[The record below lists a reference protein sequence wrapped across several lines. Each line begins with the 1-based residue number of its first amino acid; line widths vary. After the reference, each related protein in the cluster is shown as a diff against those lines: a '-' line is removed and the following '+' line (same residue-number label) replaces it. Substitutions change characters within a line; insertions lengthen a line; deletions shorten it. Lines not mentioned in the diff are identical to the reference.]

1 MAENNL
7 ENELSIK
14 SETPS
19 NDQALTAQQIE
30 SGIFYRCTCPEC
42 GEDALELFG
51 FNTFYRSDF
60 LGMTDRDEFGCDY
73 LELDGEYDWA
83 IICRSCGHS
92 VLKEKE
98 VTLDNL
104 LEWATTH
111 GKAVTRLDYGFA
123 CPVCGSQSLEM
134 TGETTRWVRV
144 VYEISDNSET
154 EAHAEVAL
162 SFGQGSQGLNSGRYC
177 CGKNHE
183 LKKKDGSLVQTPEE
197 LVEWLKAHQSKLRG

>member
-7 ENELSIK
+7 ENELSVK

-19 NDQALTAQQIE
+19 DDQAVAGQQTKPPV
-30 SGIFYRCTCPEC
+30 FYRCTCPEC
-42 GEDALELFG
+42 GENALELFG
-51 FNTFYRSDF
+51 FGTFYRSDF
-60 LGMTDRDEFGCDY
+60 LGMTDGDQFGCDY
-73 LELDGEYDWA
+73 MELDGEYDWA

-92 VLKEKE
+92 VLEEKE

-104 LEWATTH
+104 VEWAATH
-111 GKAVTRLDYGFA
+111 GKAVTRLEHGFA

-134 TGETTRWVRV
+134 TGETTRWVRA

-162 SFGQGSQGLNSGRYC
+162 SFGHASQGLNSGRYC
-177 CGKNHE
+177 CGKDHE
-183 LKKKDGSLVQTPEE
+183 LTNPDGSPVRTPEE
-197 LVEWLKAHQSKLRG
+197 LVEWLKHHQPPGKD